1 MSILHQQF
9 AIDFACSEEVFTKE
23 KNFFTT
29 NHATMASR
37 RNAREF
43 GAIVCYNNQ
52 LFVRTESE
60 PVTEALHKTF
70 KDTSGAWFLEFESIQ
85 NLTDLLAKY
94 QLKIAKIR
102 PFFIPKVIGTPLV
115 DSRFRFLSEQEIP
128 IFKQDK
134 RIVNAF
140 EYLPEEPDKIGYGY
154 FDPTLKAIAGANT
167 NGAYT
172 WELGIEILS
181 DDLRAKGV
189 ATKLIQG
196 ITTRI
201 QEMEPTI
208 LPIYSTAWSHNRSLN
223 VAIRAG
229 YQMGW
234 SEVVI
239 VRDN

>member
-9 AIDFACSEEVFTKE
+9 AIDFACSEDVFNQE

-29 NHATMASR
+29 NQATKASR

-43 GAIVCYNNQ
+43 GMIVCYNNH

-60 PVTEALHKTF
+60 QVTEALQKKYGT
-70 KDTSGAWFLEFESIQ
+70 TSGAWFLEFKSIQ
-85 NLTDLLAKY
+85 NLTELLANY
-94 QLKIAKIR
+94 QLRIAKIR
-102 PFFIPKVIGTPLV
+102 PFLIPKTIGKPQV
-115 DSRFRFLSEQEIP
+115 DSHFRYLSEQEIP
-128 IFKQDK
+128 ALKQDT
-134 RIVNAF
+134 RIINAF
-140 EYLPEEPDKIGYGY
+140 EYLTEEPDKIGYGY

-167 NGAYT
+167 NGTYT

-229 YQMGW
+229 FQMGW